1 MSKRAASIQE
11 SQSTLLNSGLNDGIA
26 PKDKRQKIVPNSPQ
40 LRQLLMKKI
49 IVDPETLNS
58 TTISASQ
65 EEKANGSET
74 KLSSLPTAFEVSGI
88 PEEKDK
94 NNTMEPRKMLRS
106 DTTLETIISL
116 CSDESDR
123 EEESSDHSH
132 LSLDPDS
139 LEVTSG
145 DLSVMGPN
153 SKEKGLQKGKEKEE
167 YSIINLT
174 SESETADGTQCGSGS
189 EEEES
194 DDTSTLD
201 RFVRFYSSRY
211 AMQTSQVEETKSKTP
226 VEQVEQT
233 KEMEVHAIS
242 DCSLSE
248 SSIGVDRMESD
259 DESESFIANHRIRK
273 ESFSRSLFSPTDSP
287 HRIMNES
294 PHRIMNESPR
304 RIMNESP
311 HRIMN
316 ESPHRIMN
324 ESPNPIH
331 QSPTHSSF
339 SSPMGSP
346 SKEKKADPLSRIPS
360 ISLSQQSNP
369 MSPPLSQTSNSSRHR
384 TLLVS
389 LEEELA
395 YSELGKAILDSIR
408 PLYVIG
414 PFIRSPIH
422 GVCLVMRQVN
432 DVLKM
437 IGFDIGICDG

>member
-1 MSKRAASIQE
+1 MSKRAASIRE

-49 IVDPETLNS
+49 IVDPGTLNS

-74 KLSSLPTAFEVSGI
+74 KLSSLPTAFEDSGI

-189 EEEES
+189 EEEEES

-211 AMQTSQVEETKSKTP
+211 ATQTSQVEETKSKTP

-233 KEMEVHAIS
+233 KEMEVQAIS

-294 PHRIMNESPR
+294 HKST
-304 RIMNESP
+304 
-311 HRIMN
+311 HK
-316 ESPHRIMN
+316 
-324 ESPNPIH
+324 
-331 QSPTHSSF
+331 SPTHSSF

-360 ISLSQQSNP
+360 ISISQQSNP

-437 IGFDIGICDG
+437 IGFDIGICDGE

>member
-1 MSKRAASIQE
+1 MSKRAVSIPE
-11 SQSTLLNSGLNDGIA
+11 SQSTLLNCGLNDCIA

-58 TTISASQ
+58 ATISASQ

-74 KLSSLPTAFEVSGI
+74 KLSLVPTAFEDLNI

-116 CSDESDR
+116 CSDESDKE

-145 DLSVMGPN
+145 DLSVMVPN

-174 SESETADGTQCGSGS
+174 SESETVDGTQYGSDS

-201 RFVRFYSSRY
+201 RFVRFYSSRH
-211 AMQTSQVEETKSKTP
+211 ATQTSQVEETKSKTP
-226 VEQVEQT
+226 VEQAEQT
-233 KEMEVHAIS
+233 KEMEVQAIS

-259 DESESFIANHRIRK
+259 DESEFFIANHRIRK
-273 ESFSRSLFSPTDSP
+273 ESFNRSLFSPTDSP

-294 PHRIMNESPR
+294 PHRIMNESPK
-304 RIMNESP
+304 ST
-311 HRIMN
+311 
-316 ESPHRIMN
+316 
-324 ESPNPIH
+324 H
-331 QSPTHSSF
+331 QTPTHLSF

-369 MSPPLSQTSNSSRHR
+369 MSPPLSQTSSSSRHR

-395 YSELGKAILDSIR
+395 YSELGKAILDSVR

>member
-1 MSKRAASIQE
+1 MSKRAASIQG

-49 IVDPETLNS
+49 IVDPGTLNS

-74 KLSSLPTAFEVSGI
+74 KLSSLPTAFEDSGI

-123 EEESSDHSH
+123 EEEESSDHSH

-189 EEEES
+189 EEEEES

-211 AMQTSQVEETKSKTP
+211 ATQTSQLEETKSKTP

-259 DESESFIANHRIRK
+259 DEIESFIANHRIMN
-273 ESFSRSLFSPTDSP
+273 ESP

-311 HRIMN
+311 K
-316 ESPHRIMN
+316 ST
-324 ESPNPIH
+324 H

-369 MSPPLSQTSNSSRHR
+369 MSPPLSQTSSSSRHR

>member
-74 KLSSLPTAFEVSGI
+74 KLSSLPTAFEDSGI

-116 CSDESDR
+116 CSDESDKE

-139 LEVTSG
+139 LELTTG
-145 DLSVMGPN
+145 DLSVMVPN

-174 SESETADGTQCGSGS
+174 SESETVDGTQCGSDS

-201 RFVRFYSSRY
+201 RFVRFYSSRH
-211 AMQTSQVEETKSKTP
+211 ATQASQMEETKSKTP
-226 VEQVEQT
+226 VEQAEQT
-233 KEMEVHAIS
+233 KEMEVQAIS

-259 DESESFIANHRIRK
+259 DESESFIANTRIRK
-273 ESFSRSLFSPTDSP
+273 ESFNRSLFSPTDSP

-294 PHRIMNESPR
+294 PHRIMNESPK
-304 RIMNESP
+304 ST
-311 HRIMN
+311 
-316 ESPHRIMN
+316 
-324 ESPNPIH
+324 H

-369 MSPPLSQTSNSSRHR
+369 MSPPLSQTSSSSRHR

>member
-1 MSKRAASIQE
+1 MSKRAASIRE

-49 IVDPETLNS
+49 IVDPGTLNS

-74 KLSSLPTAFEVSGI
+74 KLSSLPTAFEDSGI

-174 SESETADGTQCGSGS
+174 SESETADGTQCGSDS

-211 AMQTSQVEETKSKTP
+211 ATQTSQVEETKSKTP

-259 DESESFIANHRIRK
+259 DESESFIANTRIRK
-273 ESFSRSLFSPTDSP
+273 ESFNRSLFSPTDSP

-294 PHRIMNESPR
+294 PKST
-304 RIMNESP
+304 
-311 HRIMN
+311 
-316 ESPHRIMN
+316 
-324 ESPNPIH
+324 H

-360 ISLSQQSNP
+360 ISISQQSNP

-437 IGFDIGICDG
+437 IGFDIGICDGE

>member
-11 SQSTLLNSGLNDGIA
+11 SQSTLLNSGLSDGIA

-74 KLSSLPTAFEVSGI
+74 KLSSLPTAFEDSDI

-116 CSDESDR
+116 CSDESDKE

-211 AMQTSQVEETKSKTP
+211 ATQTSQVEETKSKTP

-259 DESESFIANHRIRK
+259 DESESFIANTRIRK
-273 ESFSRSLFSPTDSP
+273 ESFNRSLFSPTDSP

-294 PHRIMNESPR
+294 PR

-311 HRIMN
+311 K
-316 ESPHRIMN
+316 ST
-324 ESPNPIH
+324 H

-360 ISLSQQSNP
+360 ISISQQSNP
-369 MSPPLSQTSNSSRHR
+369 MSPPLSQTSSSSRHR

>member
-26 PKDKRQKIVPNSPQ
+26 PKEKRQKIVPNSPQ

-74 KLSSLPTAFEVSGI
+74 KLSSLPTAFEDSGI

-116 CSDESDR
+116 CSDESDK
-123 EEESSDHSH
+123 EEEEEAESSDHSH

-139 LEVTSG
+139 LELTTG
-145 DLSVMGPN
+145 DLSVMVPN

-174 SESETADGTQCGSGS
+174 SESETVDGTQYGSDS

-201 RFVRFYSSRY
+201 RFVRFYSSRH
-211 AMQTSQVEETKSKTP
+211 ATQASQMEETKSKTP
-226 VEQVEQT
+226 VEQAEQT

-259 DESESFIANHRIRK
+259 DESESFIANTRIRK
-273 ESFSRSLFSPTDSP
+273 ESFNRSLFSPTDSP

-294 PHRIMNESPR
+294 PHRIMNESPK
-304 RIMNESP
+304 ST
-311 HRIMN
+311 
-316 ESPHRIMN
+316 
-324 ESPNPIH
+324 H

-369 MSPPLSQTSNSSRHR
+369 MSPPLSQTSSSSRHR

>member
-74 KLSSLPTAFEVSGI
+74 KLSSLPTAFEDSGI

-116 CSDESDR
+116 CSDESDKE

-139 LEVTSG
+139 LELTTG
-145 DLSVMGPN
+145 DLSVMVPN

-174 SESETADGTQCGSGS
+174 SESETVDGTQCGSDS

-201 RFVRFYSSRY
+201 RFVRFYSSRH
-211 AMQTSQVEETKSKTP
+211 ATQASQMEETKSKTP
-226 VEQVEQT
+226 VEQAEQT
-233 KEMEVHAIS
+233 KEMEVQAIS

-259 DESESFIANHRIRK
+259 DESESFIANTRIRK
-273 ESFSRSLFSPTDSP
+273 ESFNRSLFSPTDSP

-294 PHRIMNESPR
+294 PHRIMNESP
-304 RIMNESP
+304 

-316 ESPHRIMN
+316 ESPK
-324 ESPNPIH
+324 STH

-369 MSPPLSQTSNSSRHR
+369 MSPPLSQTSSSSRHR

>member
-1 MSKRAASIQE
+1 MSKRAASIRE

-49 IVDPETLNS
+49 IVDPGTLNS

-74 KLSSLPTAFEVSGI
+74 KLSSLPTAFEDSGI

-94 NNTMEPRKMLRS
+94 NNTMGPRKMLRS
-106 DTTLETIISL
+106 DTSLETIISL
-116 CSDESDR
+116 CSDESDKE

-145 DLSVMGPN
+145 DLSVMVPN

-174 SESETADGTQCGSGS
+174 SESETADGTQCGSDS

-211 AMQTSQVEETKSKTP
+211 ATQTSQMEETKSKTP

-259 DESESFIANHRIRK
+259 DESEFFIANHRIRK

-294 PHRIMNESPR
+294 LHRIMNESPK
-304 RIMNESP
+304 ST
-311 HRIMN
+311 
-316 ESPHRIMN
+316 
-324 ESPNPIH
+324 H
-331 QSPTHSSF
+331 QTPTHSSF

-360 ISLSQQSNP
+360 ISISQQSNP
-369 MSPPLSQTSNSSRHR
+369 MSPPLSQTSSSSRHR

-437 IGFDIGICDG
+437 IGFDIGICDGE

>member
-1 MSKRAASIQE
+1 MSKRAASIRE

-49 IVDPETLNS
+49 IVDPGTLNS

-74 KLSSLPTAFEVSGI
+74 KLSSLPTAFEDSGI

-94 NNTMEPRKMLRS
+94 NNTMGPRKMLRS
-106 DTTLETIISL
+106 DTSLETIISL
-116 CSDESDR
+116 CSDESDKE

-145 DLSVMGPN
+145 DLSVMVPN

-194 DDTSTLD
+194 DDTSTL
-201 RFVRFYSSRY
+201 
-211 AMQTSQVEETKSKTP
+211 
-226 VEQVEQT
+226 QT

-294 PHRIMNESPR
+294 L
-304 RIMNESP
+304 

-324 ESPNPIH
+324 ESPKSTH
-331 QSPTHSSF
+331 QTPTHSSF

-360 ISLSQQSNP
+360 ISISQQSNP
-369 MSPPLSQTSNSSRHR
+369 MSPPLSQTSSSSRHR

-437 IGFDIGICDG
+437 IGFDIGICDGE